1 MFTTI
6 MTWVGAMF
14 GVAVLLVMAA
24 GAFVVD
30 FDDAADD
37 RKAKNGQP

>member
-24 GAFVVD
+24 GAFFVD
-30 FDDAADD
+30 FDDTAD
-37 RKAKNGQP
+37 RKVKNGKS

>member
-24 GAFVVD
+24 GAFFVD
-30 FDDAADD
+30 FDDTAGD
-37 RKAKNGQP
+37 RKVKNGKS